1 MVCDYA
7 RVSFSETI
15 KGSRLLMNALDIC
28 KFCFYF
34 SPQIQPLGECRR
46 YPKWQVVQFDHQCG
60 EYITNPNLSIGM
72 KRNTDA
78 PGSALIDMMLE
89 RD

>member
-1 MVCDYA
+1 
-7 RVSFSETI
+7 
-15 KGSRLLMNALDIC
+15 MNALDIC

-34 SPQIQPLGECRR
+34 QPQIRPLGECRR
-46 YPKWQVVQFDHQCG
+46 YPEWRVVQFDHQCG
-60 EYITNPNLSIGM
+60 EYITNPNLSIGT

-89 RD
+89 SD